1 MPVVIEAGVRSFASP
16 DPAFATVRRR
26 SIERTAS

>member
-1 MPVVIEAGVRSFASP
+1 MPVVIEAGVRSFACP